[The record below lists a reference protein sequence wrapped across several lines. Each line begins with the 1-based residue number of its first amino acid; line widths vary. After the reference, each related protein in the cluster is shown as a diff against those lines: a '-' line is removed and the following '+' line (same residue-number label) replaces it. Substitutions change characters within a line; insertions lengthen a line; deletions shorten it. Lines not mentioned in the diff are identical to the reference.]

1 MSFEENLRNARKR
14 KGYTQEDIAKILG
27 VSQPAVAQYELG
39 AGAPNIKVAVRLA
52 RLLDTTCE
60 ELVNGKVAK
69 DE

>member
-14 KGYTQEDIAKILG
+14 KGFTQEDVAKILG
-27 VSQPAVAQYELG
+27 VSQSAVAQYELG

-60 ELVNGKVAK
+60 DLVNGKAVK
-69 DE
+69 E